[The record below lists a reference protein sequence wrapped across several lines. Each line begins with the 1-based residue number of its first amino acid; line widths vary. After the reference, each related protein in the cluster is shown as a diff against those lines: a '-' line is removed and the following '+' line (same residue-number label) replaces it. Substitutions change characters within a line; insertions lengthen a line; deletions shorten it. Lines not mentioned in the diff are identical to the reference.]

1 MGFTYKKLRLNH
13 REHMHM
19 GNTQANASAHTRIH
33 TYLHAPAQF
42 WKLILHTHTRPAP
55 APRLLWPSP
64 RHKSNTPWA
73 ASRLQARR
81 EAKQARPAA
90 LVSLVGREASCHSS
104 GQSPHI

>member
-55 APRLLWPSP
+55 APGSSGPAPGISETLPGRPPGSRQGERPNRPGRLL
-64 RHKSNTPWA
+64 
-73 ASRLQARR
+73 
-81 EAKQARPAA
+81 
-90 LVSLVGREASCHSS
+90 
-104 GQSPHI
+104 